1 MSESSKAPRAGDR
14 IVSRPLVLAYHGL
27 AELPHRLDPDG
38 LMVPPESFRRQVA
51 RLRRR
56 RYRFVSQIEFA
67 GRLAAGQ
74 PLDGTCSLTFDDAP
88 ADNATTLV
96 GLLEELDLCATVYVC
111 PDLLGEPYP
120 FVAAEAQVRICTLDE
135 IRGLCANPRVEI
147 GSHTRRHTA
156 LGKAGPEEAY
166 EEMRLSREELERA
179 LDVEVRSF
187 AYPSCE
193 YSAACPAA
201 AERAGYT
208 SAVTCGPRGGLSAFE
223 LERASPSPGDGRLA
237 FELKARGAFFTVR
250 DLPPTRF
257 ARWALRR
264 VRYR

>member
-1 MSESSKAPRAGDR
+1 M
-14 IVSRPLVLAYHGL
+14 SRPLVLAYHGL

-38 LMVPPESFRRQVA
+38 LMVPPDSFRRQVA

-56 RYRFVSQIEFA
+56 GYRFVSQSEFA
-67 GRLAAGQ
+67 RRLVRGQ
-74 PLDGTCSLTFDDAP
+74 PLDNRCSLTFDDAP

-96 GLLEELDLCATVYVC
+96 ALLEELDLCATVYVC

-135 IRGLCANPRVEI
+135 IRRLCANPRIEI

-156 LGKAGPEEAY
+156 LGQAGPKEAY
-166 EEMRLSREELERA
+166 EEMRASRQELERM
-179 LDVEVRSF
+179 LEVEVRSF
-187 AYPSCE
+187 AYPCCE

-223 LERASPSPGDGRLA
+223 LERASPSPGDGPMV

-250 DLPPTRF
+250 DLPPTRV

>member
-1 MSESSKAPRAGDR
+1 
-14 IVSRPLVLAYHGL
+14 VLAYHGL
-27 AELPHRLDPDG
+27 AELPHSLDPDG
-38 LMVPPESFRRQVA
+38 LMVPPDSFRRQVA
-51 RLRRR
+51 GLRRR
-56 RYRFVSQIEFA
+56 GYRFVSQTEFA
-67 GRLAAGQ
+67 RRLVAGQ
-74 PLDGTCSLTFDDAP
+74 PLDDTCSLTFDDAP

-111 PDLLGEPYP
+111 PHLLGERYP

-135 IRGLCANPRVEI
+135 IRRLCANPRIEI

-156 LGKAGPEEAY
+156 LGQAGPKEAY
-166 EEMRLSREELERA
+166 EEMRASRAELERM
-179 LDVEVRSF
+179 LDVEVHSF

-208 SAVTCGPRGGLSAFE
+208 SAVTCGPRGSLSAFE
-223 LERASPSPGDGRLA
+223 LERASPSPGDGRLT

>member
-1 MSESSKAPRAGDR
+1 
-14 IVSRPLVLAYHGL
+14 L

-38 LMVPPESFRRQVA
+38 LMVPPDSFRRQVA

-56 RYRFVSQIEFA
+56 GYGFVSQTEFA
-67 GRLAAGQ
+67 RRLVRGQ
-74 PLDGTCSLTFDDAP
+74 PLDDTCSLTFDDAP
-88 ADNATTLV
+88 GDNATTLV
-96 GLLEELDLCATVYVC
+96 ALLEELDLCATVYVC

-120 FVAAEAQVRICTLDE
+120 FVAAEAKVRICTLDE
-135 IRGLCANPRVEI
+135 IRRLCANPRIEI

-156 LGKAGPEEAY
+156 LGQAGLKEAY
-166 EEMRLSREELERA
+166 EEMLASREELERM
-179 LDVEVRSF
+179 LEVEVRSF
-187 AYPSCE
+187 AYPCCE

-201 AERAGYT
+201 AERAGYS

-223 LERASPSPGDGRLA
+223 LERASPSPGDGPIV

-250 DLPPTRF
+250 DLPPTRV